1 MTAIAGILA
10 PLAIMAVSCLII
22 WRSASGFEVASDFIG
37 RRLSKGV
44 KGATL
49 NAIASSMPEFL
60 STVFFLFYLEDVNG
74 FSGGLGITAG
84 SAIFNLL
91 IIPALVILIVLV
103 KNPGYVIRVSRT
115 VLLRDGIV
123 LILTVF
129 LLVIILEL
137 GHVSLRPVHGL
148 ALLSAY
154 LVYLVYMFASMG
166 KLIERDK
173 VVSYQALSEAPGLKS
188 LLNLNLHGL
197 IIGRRDLKTGN
208 AWILLLISTA
218 VMSLGT
224 WLLVYSTEWLSQS
237 LNIPILFVA
246 VILSAAASSVPD
258 AVISVKDAK
267 KGNYDDAVSN
277 ALGSN
282 IFDISFALGLPLLLY
297 TLIKGKPIIMD
308 EEIIKL
314 SSEIWMFLLATTI
327 IGLII
332 FISGKKLTRIKAY
345 IFLAIYA
352 CFIFFIIEQAGHLR
366 LAEGFQQVILHFVKI
381 IEGVF
386 L

>member
-1 MTAIAGILA
+1 VGILA
-10 PLAIMAVSCLII
+10 PLAIMTVSCLVI
-22 WRSASGFEVASDFIG
+22 WKSASGFEVASDFIG

-49 NAIASSMPEFL
+49 NAVASSMPEFL

-103 KNPGYVIRVSRT
+103 KNPGHIISVSRT

-123 LILTVF
+123 LVIAVL

-137 GHVSLRPVHGL
+137 GHVSLRPIHGI

-166 KLIERDK
+166 KLIDRDE
-173 VVSYQALSEAPGLKS
+173 VVPYQPLSEAPGLKS
-188 LLNLNLHGL
+188 LLSLNLHGL
-197 IIGRRDLKTGN
+197 IIGRKDLKTGN

-224 WLLVYSTEWLSQS
+224 WMLVYSTEWLSHS

-246 VILSAAASSVPD
+246 LILSAAASSVPD

-297 TLIKGKPIIMD
+297 TVIKGKPIIMD
-308 EEIIKL
+308 EEIINL
-314 SSEIWMFLLATTI
+314 STELWMFLLATTI
-327 IGLII
+327 IGLVIL
-332 FISGKKLTRIKAY
+332 ISGKKLTRIKAY
-345 IFLAIYA
+345 IFLGIYA
-352 CFIFFIIEQAGHLR
+352 CFIFFTIGLAGHIRFIEEFRKVMLN
-366 LAEGFQQVILHFVKI
+366 FVKI

-386 L
+386 I